1 MAYTDIDDPSAYFQT
16 RIFTGNENT
25 LAVTFDGNS
34 DLQPDWVW
42 IKNRADNYNHSLFDS
57 VRGVTKRIA
66 TNNDAI
72 EATVAA
78 SLTAFNSN
86 GFSLGNDTTANADG
100 DSHVSWNWKAGTS
113 VSGNTSGSGTA
124 KAYTGSVN
132 TDAGF
137 SIIRHLGNDTAGHTI
152 PHHLGAVPKMIIGH
166 GISGSDTTS
175 WTVYHHSLG
184 NTHTISLNEQGAAA
198 DSSVWNDTTP
208 TSSVISLGS
217 SGNVNDADD
226 AFILYSF
233 AEKQGYSK
241 FDSYIGN
248 GASDDGTVVYT
259 GFKPAFIMYKNSA
272 AGSTDWYMYDNKRG
286 GPAAG
291 VYGNNNKYFLRANLN
306 NTEGN
311 ESLHVFSN
319 GFQIRV
325 SNSFANSNGVKYIY
339 MAFAENPFTTSTGIP
354 TTAR

>member
-233 AEKQGYSK
+233 AEKQGYSH
-241 FDSYIGN
+241 FGSYTGN
-248 GASDDGTVVYT
+248 ANADGPFIYT
-259 GFKPAFIMYKNSA
+259 GFKPAFFIYKS
-272 AGSTDWYMYDNKRG
+272 STTGGEEWKILDNKRDPINRG
-286 GPAAG
+286 SQ
-291 VYGNNNKYFLRANLN
+291 RNLN
-306 NTEGN
+306 VHTNTA
-311 ESLHVFSN
+311 ESDDA
-319 GFQIRV
+319 
-325 SNSFANSNGVKYIY
+325 NSIGEFVSNGVKIRSAHNNINKSGDKFIYI
-339 MAFAENPFTTSTGIP
+339 AFAENPFTTSTGIP
-354 TTAR
+354 GTAR

>member
-86 GFSLGNDTTANADG
+86 GFTLGNDTTANAPNN
-100 DSHVSWNWKAGTS
+100 SHVSWNWKAGTS

-152 PHHLGAVPKMIIGH
+152 PHHLGAVPKLIIGH
-166 GISGSDTTS
+166 GISGNDTTS
-175 WTVYHHSLG
+175 WTVYHHTLG
-184 NTHTISLNEQGAAA
+184 NTHTISFNETGAAS

-233 AEKQGYSK
+233 AEKQGYSH
-241 FDSYIGN
+241 FGSYTGN
-248 GASDDGTVVYT
+248 ANADGPFIYT
-259 GFKPAFIMYKNSA
+259 GFKPAFFIYKSSTT
-272 AGSTDWYMYDNKRG
+272 AGEEWKILDNKRDPFNRG
-286 GPAAG
+286 SQ
-291 VYGNNNKYFLRANLN
+291 RNLN
-306 NTEGN
+306 VHANTV
-311 ESLHVFSN
+311 ESDDT
-319 GFQIRV
+319 
-325 SNSFANSNGVKYIY
+325 NSIGEFVSNGVKIRSAHQNINKSGDKYIY
-339 MAFAENPFTTSTGIP
+339 IAFAEQPFVTSTGVP
-354 TTAR
+354 ATAR